1 MRRTGGMAYRTLIRR
16 LGIGLVLASAG
27 AFLAGCT
34 SASGL
39 ADRFFGMRTPNT
51 AENITELDES
61 FFSTGYCPTIKIRP
75 GTESFVQFDKA
86 GSQTNENVRYQQTIT
101 KTARE
106 CRYVSGQLNLKIGVA
121 GRVAAGP
128 KGSAG
133 TVVAPVRIAVLKGD
147 TVAYSE
153 LHKIEVALTQP
164 QLASDFAKVV
174 EIPVPSGPGETDAEI
189 LVGFDDQASAKKRP

>member
-1 MRRTGGMAYRTLIRR
+1 MRPMRASESRTLTRR
-16 LGIGLVLASAG
+16 LGIGLRLIPIGVL
-27 AFLAGCT
+27 LAGCT
-34 SASGL
+34 SATGL

-51 AENITELDES
+51 PENIVELDES
-61 FFSTGYCPTIKIRP
+61 FFGSGYCPTIKIRP
-75 GTESFVQFDKA
+75 GTESMVQFAKA
-86 GSQTNENVRYQQTIT
+86 GDQTNENVRYQETIT

-106 CRYVSGQLNLKIGVA
+106 CRYISGQLNLKIGVA

-128 KGSAG
+128 KGATG
-133 TVVAPVRIAVLKGD
+133 TVIAPVRIAVLKGD

-174 EIPVPSGPGETDAEI
+174 EIPVASGPNDSDVEI